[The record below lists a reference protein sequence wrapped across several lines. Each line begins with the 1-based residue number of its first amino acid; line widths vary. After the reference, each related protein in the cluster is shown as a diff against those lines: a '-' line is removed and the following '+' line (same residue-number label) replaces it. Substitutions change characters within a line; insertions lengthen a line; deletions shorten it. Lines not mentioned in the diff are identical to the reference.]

1 MSGTVGMSRES
12 RKFYA
17 RLLEMI
23 SEKRRENYAFIA
35 SWIRRKIS
43 FALANSPCTCLGG
56 SRSVYY
62 TSNIS
67 QRIRCLHFQRLAK
80 LRQMLMQLYYPFEF
94 HILHTTLVTTAT
106 NILMPKI

>member
-62 TSNIS
+62 TSNIFS
-67 QRIRCLHFQRLAK
+67 ENSLSSFSKVSEVTPNVDA
-80 LRQMLMQLYYPFEF
+80 
-94 HILHTTLVTTAT
+94 TL
-106 NILMPKI
+106 LSF